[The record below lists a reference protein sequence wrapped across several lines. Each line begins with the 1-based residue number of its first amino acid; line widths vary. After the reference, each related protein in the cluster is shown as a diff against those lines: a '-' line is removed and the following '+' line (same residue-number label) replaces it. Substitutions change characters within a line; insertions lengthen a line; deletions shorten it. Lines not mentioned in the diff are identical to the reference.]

1 MNKLLFFSILWL
13 TARTADIES
22 SLGPQ
27 SRLRAALFPLS
38 SKSSEGTPAAA
49 VPAMVESAITTTTTA
64 EPTTISLMV
73 TSPATTEYETTIKAV
88 SCPNGQDPIIDETSC
103 FILCPRAA
111 VFYDSPG
118 PKPKGMSCIIKEY
131 LQGTNS
137 LKAKHSGTCN
147 GGGRCIKRDGITV
160 TTMGASS
167 MIASTTPVTGTTV
180 TQALSIA
187 DLSVSTSSHPSSED
201 RSLMNL
207 PPTTTAVA

>member
-1 MNKLLFFSILWL
+1 MCVVIFLTHKSYDTVWVNSVSISNKSVFCLILCHYRLSSLQVSVLFLTAPYVRVDLIVDSIWNSKRNTLSTMGVFDLNKLLFFSILWL

-88 SCPNGQDPIIDETSC
+88 SCPNGQDPIIDVS
-103 FILCPRAA
+103 LS
-111 VFYDSPG
+111 FY
-118 PKPKGMSCIIKEY
+118 
-131 LQGTNS
+131 
-137 LKAKHSGTCN
+137 
-147 GGGRCIKRDGITV
+147 
-160 TTMGASS
+160 
-167 MIASTTPVTGTTV
+167 
-180 TQALSIA
+180 
-187 DLSVSTSSHPSSED
+187 
-201 RSLMNL
+201 
-207 PPTTTAVA
+207 